1 MLVCSLVL
9 PAASGA
15 TRRGPSKKA
24 VVKTE
29 DEDMAGPSASEPAAA
44 SQQDEDVD
52 TVAAVLSSGVDLTD
66 DAAAPLVDRLAGKLS
81 SPSVSNDNHCCFKIS
96 KVTVSHHA
104 FKHRC

>member
-24 VVKTE
+24 AAIKTE
-29 DEDMAGPSASEPAAA
+29 DEEMAGPSASEPATA

-66 DAAAPLVDRLAGKLS
+66 DAAVPLVDRLAGKL
-81 SPSVSNDNHCCFKIS
+81 
-96 KVTVSHHA
+96 
-104 FKHRC
+104 